1 MSIQEK
7 QINEQK
13 QLWNLV
19 QSNLVGLLTVF
30 LKLLQFEEAQLNT
43 HQKLQRTAL
52 LLNYL
57 LAMEE
62 SDLEKY
68 AFLEAIKTVLEKFSS
83 SLPEVPTKAPAGSC
97 DSLCFLVD
105 RWNSK
110 KNERDNGDAE
120 RSEIVMF
127 CVSLFLQNV
136 TEKNVKKKKAYLG
149 CFKTQQNRRAELRTL
164 YHPVYRQFSKWM
176 AKQTNEFLDLVTA
189 TRLSDQLIAKLRL
202 SYFVLTPIDTDV
214 FISYVT
220 SLLNSSE
227 QEQRKEGIA
236 RSLLILTTLT
246 PAELGQL
253 VVSKELAEEQ
263 QGICLTKGVYRRCDL
278 LLEGSYCRGRH
289 SLTEEHY
296 ETHSHWV
303 DLPLV
308 EVVVT
313 ALRAWLE
320 SEGQRELK
328 LTQLGDLGK
337 LTGEPPKSLPSQIP
351 SRKHWGATYQRYL
364 GFCALE
370 TRVGGS
376 YASLI
381 LANEAFNN
389 LHTHFYSSAVI
400 SKSQRI
406 YAECMSKLF
415 KSPVNFSEQSELV
428 YHGDEFCV
436 NGSFIKSGLEQLKA
450 NVELFLGEINKKE
463 NRYAWRKR
471 VKSSEDLKAFYNHF
485 TLYTFAYFALNV
497 ALRATSNVSQSVVI
511 DLERSFAVICE
522 KEVTSDRPERYV
534 PLSEEVVQLLA
545 QWKYLRN
552 YMLKRLGIDH
562 EIIPKIPLWVDEQWQ
577 DLSTQHLTNAL
588 FNGLKIKGDVL
599 RHFMARS
606 LIDNDNPNLAPSV
619 LGHES
624 FRHHSVGHFSLGAIA
639 DKDKSTAISKVLHH
653 NGVRNFELVSN
664 SQAMEAEWNHKAPV
678 YDKSLKRYLA
688 LVSQVTTDSS
698 WYKRQ
703 ASSDEEQ
710 TLFSF
715 VLEVMAGT
723 CYPISALDVLNAIE
737 RHQIPRST
745 LNLGEGRIYGLRYFE
760 QRALEQNLKGWKEL
774 LQAQKKELGTLF
786 DDVKHFQISPK
797 LPAHVD
803 ALSRGCIETTN
814 LPHHRIES
822 LISGISQKGNYGT
835 TSSFEWF
842 RLPMSDFSD
851 AALEAEVKEWLAE
864 INRIIPSGRN
874 VAIQIRLVLIDLM
887 SRYISEPSAFQ
898 NMIDDLKAQ
907 VKNKERIK
915 FCENDFFRIL
925 QSMLPEQI
933 TNVYAYCWYLTYQKG
948 KGNRK
953 HYAYRTFKRHYS
965 IFKRYLD
972 AHKFLSE
979 GDSHT
984 ANVDDYHQRM
994 KSITPK
1000 SSYRSLNLWFEAMSV
1015 ENNEPLPGQRAPS
1028 HKQNVSN
1035 TMLLQHEYN
1044 EALCLIV
1051 SSSKLVEGERLDL
1064 ACQLILMF
1072 KVGYRNDEVP
1082 NVRLEDVA
1090 EGFPFLSLH
1099 QHPGY
1104 TPKTPAANRTIFTKI
1119 SFSDQEKIILE
1130 QAYNRAV
1137 KTGSKYLIA
1146 ERSDSKHKAMC
1157 YKLALL
1163 LKNVSGEPSMRLY
1176 DARKGYVNYHY
1187 LLLNQVYLPSVQR
1200 YFSVESHSE
1209 MASIRQTWLHANCS
1223 PNLRNSSALY
1233 ALATSTGHKYEKGL
1247 MKSYVHTSSL
1257 VMATHQKESFELGD
1271 SYWCKLLGL
1280 IRSTYT
1286 ATKAIKNS
1294 PSRHY
1299 QPCNDI
1305 EPVINQPTKFEA
1317 PIEHR
1322 LEQYLKKLEEER
1334 SKTVYGIN
1342 SFSQSLFD
1350 LESVGFDFSKKNKA
1364 AFTNAGKKRCLAACS
1379 QLMSLPF
1386 DELRAL
1392 KESWFLIHHSRDGLA
1407 SPCYQQYRSKVD
1419 NVLSQV
1425 GLSRKQVSR
1434 RKSEVREAEWSQ
1446 LICQFGEFCLALL
1459 CVVSLDRQ

>member
-1 MSIQEK
+1 MSVQEK

-13 QLWNLV
+13 QLWHLI
-19 QSNLVGLLTVF
+19 QSDLAGLLTVF
-30 LKLLQFEEAQLNT
+30 LKLLQFEEGELNT
-43 HQKLQRTAL
+43 HQKLQRTDL
-52 LLNYL
+52 FLHYL
-57 LAMEE
+57 LAMNE
-62 SDLEKY
+62 SDLEKFV
-68 AFLEAIKTVLEKFSS
+68 FLEAIKTVLEKYSAL
-83 SLPEVPTKAPAGSC
+83 LPEVPTKAPAGSDEC
-97 DSLCFLVD
+97 LCFLVD

-110 KNERDNGDAE
+110 NNERDNGAAE
-120 RSEIVMF
+120 RSEIAKF

-136 TEKNVKKKKAYLG
+136 TEKNVKKKKAYLDS
-149 CFKTQQNRRAELRTL
+149 FKKQRNRRAELRTL
-164 YHPVYRQFSKWM
+164 YHQVYREFNKWM
-176 AKQTNEFLDLVTA
+176 RRQSHEFHDLVTA

-202 SYFVLTPIDTDV
+202 SYCVLTPSDV
-214 FISYVT
+214 DMFISYVNA
-220 SLLNSSE
+220 LLSSSE
-227 QEQRKEGIA
+227 QDQRKEGIA
-236 RSLLILTTLT
+236 RSLLILTTLP
-246 PAELGQL
+246 PAELGEL
-253 VVSKELAEEQ
+253 VVSKELAEKQE
-263 QGICLTKGVYRRCDL
+263 GICLKQGVYRRCDL
-278 LLEGSYCRGRH
+278 LLEGSYCRDKH
-289 SLTEEHY
+289 ALKEEHY

-308 EVVVT
+308 EVVVA

-320 SEGQRELK
+320 SEGQREFK

-337 LTGEPPKSLPSQIP
+337 LTGEPPKSLTSQIP

-415 KSPVNFSEQSELV
+415 KSPVNFSEQFELV

-436 NGSFIKSGLEQLKA
+436 KGSFIKSGFEQLKV
-450 NVELFLGEINKKE
+450 NVELFLGEINQKE
-463 NRYAWRKR
+463 NRYPWRKC
-471 VKSSEDLKAFYNHF
+471 VKSREELKAFYNHF

-497 ALRATSNVSQSVVI
+497 ALRATRNVSQSVVI

-562 EIIPKIPLWVDEQWQ
+562 EVIPKIPLWVDEQWQ

-606 LIDNDNPNLAPSV
+606 LIDNDSPSLAPSV

-624 FRHHSVGHFSLGAIA
+624 FRRHSVGHFSLGTIA
-639 DKDKSTAISKVLHH
+639 DKDKSTAISRVLHH
-653 NGVRNFELVSN
+653 NGVRNVELVSN
-664 SQAMEAEWNHKAPV
+664 SQAMGAEWIHKSPV
-678 YDKSLKRYLA
+678 YDKSLKGHLA
-688 LVSQVTTDSS
+688 LVSQVITDSS
-698 WYKRQ
+698 WHKRQ
-703 ASSDEEQ
+703 APSDEEQ
-710 TLFSF
+710 TLLSF
-715 VLEVMAGT
+715 VLEVITGA

-737 RHQIPRST
+737 RHQISRST

-760 QRALEQNLKGWKEL
+760 QRALEQNFKGWKEL

-786 DDVKHFQISPK
+786 DDVKHFQISPT

-822 LISGISQKGNYGT
+822 LISGISQKGNDGT
-835 TSSFEWF
+835 TSSFEWT
-842 RLPMSDFSD
+842 RLPTSDFSN
-851 AALEAEVKEWLAE
+851 AALEAEVKEWLDE

-874 VAIQIRLVLIDLM
+874 VAVNIRLCLIDLM
-887 SRYISEPSAFQ
+887 SRYISEPTAFQ
-898 NMIDDLKAQ
+898 NMIDDLRAQ

-915 FCENDFFRIL
+915 FCESDFFRIL
-925 QSMLPEQI
+925 QSMLPEHI

-953 HYAYRTFKRHYS
+953 QYAYRTFKRHHS
-965 IFKRYLD
+965 IFKRYLE
-972 AHKFLSE
+972 AHKFLTES
-979 GDSHT
+979 DNHT

-1015 ENNEPLPGQRAPS
+1015 ENNEPLPGQRAPN

-1044 EALCLIV
+1044 EALYLIT
-1051 SSSKLVEGERLDL
+1051 SSSELSEEERLDL

-1090 EGFPFLSLH
+1090 EDFPFLSLH

-1104 TPKTPAANRTIFTKI
+1104 TPKTPAANRTIYTQI
-1119 SFSDQEKIILE
+1119 SLSDQEKIILE
-1130 QAYNRAV
+1130 QVYSRAV
-1137 KTGSKYLIA
+1137 QTGAKYLIA
-1146 ERSDSKHKAMC
+1146 ERSDRKHKAMC

-1163 LKNVSGEPSMRLY
+1163 LKNVSGEPLMRLY

-1187 LLLNQVYLPSVQR
+1187 LMLNQVYLPSVQR

-1209 MASIRQTWLHANCS
+1209 MASVRETWLNANCS
-1223 PNLRNSSALY
+1223 PNSRNSSALY
-1233 ALATSTGHKYEKGL
+1233 ALAASAGHKYETGIL
-1247 MKSYVHTSSL
+1247 KSYVHTSSL
-1257 VMATHQKESFELGD
+1257 VLITHQQENFELGN
-1271 SYWCKLLGL
+1271 SYWCQLLGL
-1280 IRSTYT
+1280 SLGTYSRS
-1286 ATKAIKNS
+1286 KAVKNVLDRHFK
-1294 PSRHY
+1294 PSST
-1299 QPCNDI
+1299 
-1305 EPVINQPTKFEA
+1305 PVPTVNQSIHFEA
-1317 PIEHR
+1317 PLEHR
-1322 LEQYLKKLEEER
+1322 FECYLKALEAE
-1334 SKTVYGIN
+1334 SNKTVYDIN
-1342 SFSQSLFD
+1342 ALSKSLID
-1350 LESVGFDFSKKNKA
+1350 LENVGFDFSKKFTKA
-1364 AFTNAGKKRCLAACS
+1364 GQERCIAACS

-1386 DELRAL
+1386 DQLRAL
-1392 KESWFLIHHSRDGLA
+1392 KESWFLIHQSKKHLENQL
-1407 SPCYQQYRSKVD
+1407 YQQYRSKVD
-1419 NVLSQV
+1419 NVLSQL
-1425 GLSRKQVSR
+1425 GLSRKQVSSD
-1434 RKSEVREAEWSQ
+1434 KSEVREVDRLE
-1446 LICQFGEFCLALL
+1446 LLCRFEEFCLALL
-1459 CVVSLDRQ
+1459 CVVSFGKG